1 VKDQLGTDHVELEV
15 PTPIHLNQLRKE
27 LENRYPIFKG
37 MVGRWAV
44 NLNFVPG
51 DALVKETDE
60 IAWIPPVSG
69 G

>member
-1 VKDQLGTDHVELEV
+1 MKDQIGTDHVELEV
-15 PTPIHLNQLRKE
+15 LAPIHLDQLRYQ
-27 LENRYPIFKG
+27 LEIKYPIFKG

-44 NLNFVPG
+44 NLNFVPENT
-51 DALVKETDE
+51 LVNETDE